1 MKELFKKYITRDNLM
16 YTGMVWIIFLFVL
29 SLVSFTPVLSAII
42 LTGII
47 SYLIYGN
54 NIRLKVYRLKDNRK
68 KVA

>member
-1 MKELFKKYITRDNLM
+1 MKELFKKYVTKDNLI
-16 YTGMVWIIFLFVL
+16 YLGIISLIFLTVL

-54 NIRLKVYRLKDNRK
+54 NIRLKIYRK
-68 KVA
+68 KG